1 MNKVQFF
8 NIKLQNL
15 IVFHP
20 SAKTG
25 LKMEKLLV
33 QEKSVIFR
41 TPTEVSYP
49 QF

>member
-1 MNKVQFF
+1 MNKVQFL
-8 NIKLQNL
+8 NIKLQN
-15 IVFHP
+15 IIAFHP

-25 LKMEKLLV
+25 LRMEKLPAR
-33 QEKSVIFR
+33 EKSVIFR